1 MTIELIQVDSS
12 GEPLSVGQTLS
23 NLLEVIEQLDKSG
36 VLAGADVD
44 SVSAVVPSEY
54 TTGLNRLQFPTSQ

>member
-1 MTIELIQVDSS
+1 MDSS

-23 NLLEVIEQLDKSG
+23 NLLEVVEQLDKSG

-44 SVSAVVPSEY
+44 SVSAVVPSE
-54 TTGLNRLQFPTSQ
+54 TSCRRRSG